1 VRPTLR
7 SLPSFAP
14 IVGASLVLRLVIA
27 GTTGFGVD
35 EAYAVTVSRPFSL
48 SYFDHP
54 PLHFWIAGAAAQL
67 AHDTSPF
74 WIRLPFVLLFTVTLV
89 AIGNLTERLFS
100 VRAAV
105 FAVASLALSGVLGVT
120 TGTWVLP
127 DGPLVA
133 ATSVTAWLLAPLLV
147 PSAPASGHEAVHVV
161 SARIEWRWILI
172 GVGTALAVLSK
183 YHAVL
188 TAGGVVLYFAT
199 VPASRWWL
207 RTPWPWIAAA
217 IGAIGMVPIIWW
229 NAGHDWASFAFQGA
243 RASASHWSIAP
254 VAENLAGQ
262 AAWLLP
268 WIGIPLAIALVRA
281 LRAGPSHHA
290 QWFCVCLAA
299 GPIVMFTAIALGG
312 ARGLPHWQAPG
323 WLFVFPL
330 LGAWVDD
337 VLRRGIT
344 WPRRWLAWSAIA
356 TMTLVCA
363 LLLHVRVRAFDHLLS
378 ASARRADPS
387 LDAVS
392 WRPVVEAAIAA
403 AERERVSGD
412 GEPLVLAAR
421 SWIQAG
427 QIGAS
432 LGRHAIPVV
441 CLCRDPH
448 HFAWQNDTLPTR
460 WTRVVLLD
468 RLQPE
473 RRGWRD
479 AEQVLGSDS
488 VQISARDTVTI
499 TADLRVARYV
509 IRRAPPRRAPGRM
522 TEPAGE
528 N

>member
-1 VRPTLR
+1 MSKHR
-7 SLPSFAP
+7 SLPSYAP
-14 IVGASLVLRLVIA
+14 IIVASLIVRLVIA
-27 GTTGFGVD
+27 ATTGFGVD
-35 EAYAVTVSRPFSL
+35 EAYAVAVSRPFSL

-89 AIGNLTERLFS
+89 AVGSLTARLFS
-100 VRAAV
+100 ARAAV
-105 FAVASLALSGVLGVT
+105 IAVASLAVSGVLGVT

-133 ATSVTAWLLAPLLV
+133 ATSVMACLLVPLLV
-147 PSAPASGHEAVHVV
+147 PPRAAGGHEQVHLVAG
-161 SARIEWRWILI
+161 SDKWRWSLV

-188 TAGGVVLYFAT
+188 TAGGVVLYFTT

-217 IGAIGMVPIIWW
+217 ISAIGMVPIIWW
-229 NAGHDWASFAFQGA
+229 NAEHDWASFAFQGA
-243 RASASHWSIAP
+243 RAAASHWSIAP
-254 VAENLAGQ
+254 FAENVAGQ

-268 WIGIPLAIALVRA
+268 WIAIPLAIALVRA
-281 LRAGPSHHA
+281 VRAGPSHHA
-290 QWFCVCLAA
+290 RWFCVCLAA

-330 LGAWVDD
+330 LGAWLDA
-337 VLRRGIT
+337 LLGRGIT
-344 WPRRWLAWSAIA
+344 WPRRWLAGSAIA
-356 TMTLVCA
+356 TTTLVGT
-363 LLLHVRVRAFDHLLS
+363 LLLHVRYRALDHLLS

-387 LDAVS
+387 LDALS
-392 WRPVVEAAIAA
+392 WRPVVDAAIAA

-412 GEPLVLAAR
+412 GAPLVLAAR

-427 QIGAS
+427 QVGAS
-432 LGRHAIPVV
+432 LGPHEIPVV

-448 HFAWQNDTLPTR
+448 HFAWQHDTLQTR

-468 RLQPE
+468 RLQPA

-479 AEQVLGSDS
+479 AEHALGSDS
-488 VQISARDTVTI
+488 VQVAAMDTVTI
-499 TADLRVARYV
+499 TGDLRVARYV
-509 IRRAPPRRAPGRM
+509 IRRARPLPTLSRVA
-522 TEPAGE
+522 EPTGE